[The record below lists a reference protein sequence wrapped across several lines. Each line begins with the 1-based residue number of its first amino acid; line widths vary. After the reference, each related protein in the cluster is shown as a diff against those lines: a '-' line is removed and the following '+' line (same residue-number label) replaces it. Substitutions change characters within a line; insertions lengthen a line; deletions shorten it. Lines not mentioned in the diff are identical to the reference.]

1 MWINNVYFVKI
12 FFCVNVNNVF
22 LLDVVLYFLCIY
34 IEEYMDNIWLYYEN
48 IFYIYWLIGL
58 VFLYFFCCWIV

>member
-12 FFCVNVNNVF
+12 FFSVNVNNVF

-34 IEEYMDNIWLYYEN
+34 IEEYMDNIWL
-48 IFYIYWLIGL
+48 
-58 VFLYFFCCWIV
+58 